1 MYTINAICN
10 IVKGK
15 FIQQQHDVGIEHLVY
30 DSRLITSTEGSLFFA
45 LHSPQRDGHYYIEEA
60 FKKGIRNFVVDKE
73 VKSDF
78 VDCNIIKV
86 ADTLKALH
94 QLAANHRNNFNIPV
108 ISITGSN
115 GKTIV
120 KEWLYQL
127 LQDDHAIVRSPKSFN
142 SQLGVPLSVWQINST
157 HELAIIEAGISKA
170 GEMDSLE
177 KIIKPTIGVF
187 TNLGQAHDEG
197 FPSQE
202 EKLREKIKLFQ
213 NSDIVIGQ
221 DKFLDSLPRD
231 KKFTSGKADS
241 NNLQI
246 ISIESSTSSTIIH
259 GSFLFYPTSVVIP
272 FIDEASI
279 ENAINCWCVM
289 LYFEYN
295 EQTINDRFASL
306 HTVDMRLQL
315 GSGINH
321 CTIINDSYS
330 ADLTS
335 LQIALHFLLQQHTGQ
350 KRTIILS
357 DFVETGKPDEKL
369 YELIAHHI
377 IQNKVEKVIAVGKSI
392 SSHLPALLPPAVE
405 VNNFYSTE
413 DFIKNFK
420 QSHFVNEIILVK
432 GARQFQFEK
441 IVQMLE
447 TKVHQ
452 TLLQIDLNAI
462 AHNLKEYRKLLKP
475 ATKIMAMVKAFSY
488 GSGGAEIANILQF
501 NNIDYLG
508 VAYADEGVA
517 LKEAGV
523 SIPVMVMNAEESS
536 FLNIINHNLQ
546 PVLYS
551 LFLLRKF
558 ESFLNQQGIQG
569 YPVHLEIETGMNRL
583 GFTLQDCNLL
593 KDHFKERGVFKIQS
607 VFSHLVASEDAAQ
620 DDFTIQQ
627 ASVFSQAIEI
637 LQQIVSYPFLK
648 HISNSAAI
656 IRHPQLHMD
665 MVRLGIGLYGVE
677 IETKKLN
684 LQPVATLRS
693 TIAQIRNLHAGD
705 TVSYN
710 RTGVLKEDTVIA
722 TVRIGYADGYSRI
735 FSNGTG
741 KMLINGKLAPVVG
754 SVCMDMTM
762 INITGIEGVKDGDE
776 VFVFGKSL
784 PVAEVAA
791 WANTI
796 PYELMTSV
804 SQRVKRIYYQ
814 E

>member
-1 MYTINAICN
+1 VYTINAICN

-15 FIQQQHDVGIEHLVY
+15 FIQQQHDVDIEHLVY

-45 LHSPQRDGHYYIEEA
+45 LHTLQRDGHYYIEEA

-187 TNLGQAHDEG
+187 ANLGQAHDEG
-197 FPSQE
+197 FPSQD

-231 KKFTSGKADS
+231 KKFTWGKADS

-420 QSHFVNEIILVK
+420 QSDFVNEIILVK

-558 ESFLNQQGIQG
+558 EGFLNQQGIQG

-583 GFTLQDCNLL
+583 GFTLHDCNLL
-593 KDHFKERGVFKIQS
+593 KDHFKEGGTFKIQS

-627 ASVFSQAIEI
+627 ASVFAQAIEI

-656 IRHPQLHMD
+656 IMHPQLHMD

-776 VFVFGKSL
+776 VFVFGESL

>member
-1 MYTINAICN
+1 VYTISHICN
-10 IVKGK
+10 IVNGN
-15 FIQQQHDVGIEHLVY
+15 FIQQHTDAKIEHLIY
-30 DSRLITSTEGSLFFA
+30 DSRLMISSEGSLFFA
-45 LHSPQRDGHYYIEEA
+45 LHTRQRDGHHYIEEA
-60 FKKGIRNFVVDKE
+60 FKKGTRNFIIDKE
-73 VKSDF
+73 IKTDL

-94 QLAANHRNNFNIPV
+94 QLAAYHRNKFTIPV
-108 ISITGSN
+108 IGITGSN
-115 GKTIV
+115 GKTVI

-127 LQDDHAIVRSPKSFN
+127 LHADHNIVRSPKSFN
-142 SQLGVPLSVWQINST
+142 SQLGVPLSVWQINSN

-170 GEMDSLE
+170 GEMESLE
-177 KIIKPTIGVF
+177 RIIRPTIGVF

-197 FPSQE
+197 FSSQDEKLE
-202 EKLREKIKLFQ
+202 EKLNLFQ
-213 NSDIVIGQ
+213 NSEIVIGQ
-221 DKFLDSLPRD
+221 DKYLESFSKN
-231 KKFTSGKADS
+231 KKFTWGKSDS

-246 ISIESSTSSTIIH
+246 TKIESSISSTDIY
-259 GSFLFYPTSVVIP
+259 GSFLFYPTKITIP

-289 LYFEYN
+289 LYLEYN
-295 EQTINDRFASL
+295 EQSINERFSGL
-306 HTVDMRLQL
+306 HSVDMRLQL

-357 DFVETGKPDEKL
+357 DFVETGKTDEKL
-369 YELIAHHI
+369 YKLIATLL
-377 IQNKVEKVIAVGKSI
+377 IQNKIDKVITVGRSI
-392 SSHLPALLPPAVE
+392 SAFLPPLLPSEVE
-405 VNNFYSTE
+405 VSSYSSTE
-413 DFIKNFK
+413 NFIQNFR
-420 QSHFVNEIILVK
+420 QTFFNNEIILIK
-432 GARQFQFEK
+432 GARHFQFEK
-441 IVQMLE
+441 IVQLLQ
-447 TKVHQ
+447 TRVHQ
-452 TLLQIDLNAI
+452 TELQINLNAI
-462 AHNLKEYRKLLKP
+462 AHNLKEYRNLLKP
-475 ATKIMAMVKAFSY
+475 ETKIMAMVKAFSY
-488 GSGGAEIANILQF
+488 GSGGSEIANILQF

-508 VAYADEGVA
+508 VAYADEGVS
-517 LKEAGV
+517 LRKAGV
-523 SIPVMVMNAEESS
+523 TVPVMVMNAEEIS
-536 FLNIINHNLQ
+536 FHTIVENYLQ

-551 LFLLRKF
+551 LPFLIKF
-558 ESFLNQQGIQG
+558 EDYLNQQGIQQ

-583 GFTLQDCNLL
+583 GFTIDDCTLLQDHIT
-593 KDHFKERGVFKIQS
+593 DQGAFKIQS

-620 DDFTIQQ
+620 DVFTKQQ
-627 ASVFSQAIEI
+627 ASLFIQAADI
-637 LQQIVSYPFLK
+637 LSRFVSYPFLK

-656 IRHPQLHMD
+656 IRHPELHMD

-677 IETKKLN
+677 IETKNLN

-693 TIAQIRNLHAGD
+693 TIAQIKKLDAGD

-710 RTGVLKEDTVIA
+710 RTGILKEEAVIA
-722 TVRIGYADGYSRI
+722 TVRIGYADGYSRL
-735 FSNGTG
+735 FGNGIG
-741 KMLINGKLAPVVG
+741 KMMVKGQLAPVVG

-762 INITGIEGVKDGDE
+762 INITGIAGVKEGDE
-776 VFVFGKSL
+776 VIVFGNGL
-784 PVAEVAA
+784 PVTEVAS

>member
-1 MYTINAICN
+1 MYTINTICH
-10 IVKGK
+10 IIKGRLVK
-15 FIQQQHDVGIEHLVY
+15 QYTDVVIEHLIY

-45 LHSPQRDGHYYIEEA
+45 LHTPQRDGHYYIEEA

-170 GEMDSLE
+170 GEIDSLE

-197 FPSQE
+197 FLSQD

-221 DKFLDSLPRD
+221 NKYLEGFPKN
-231 KKFTSGKADS
+231 KKFTWGKSAS

-246 ISIESSTSSTIIH
+246 ISIETSYSSTVIH
-259 GSFLFYPTSVVIP
+259 GSFLFYPTTVTIP

-289 LYFEYN
+289 LYLEYN
-295 EQTINDRFASL
+295 EQTINERFSGL
-306 HTVDMRLQL
+306 HSVDMRLQL

-335 LQIALHFLLQQHTGQ
+335 LQIALHFLLQQHTVQ

-462 AHNLKEYRKLLKP
+462 AHNLKDYRKLLKP

-583 GFTLQDCNLL
+583 GFTLHDCNLL
-593 KDHFKERGVFKIQS
+593 KDHFKEGGAFKIQS

-710 RTGVLKEDTVIA
+710 RTGILKEDTVIA

-762 INITGIEGVKDGDE
+762 INITGIEGVKEGDE